1 MAQGAEAEMSDQLVH
16 TIKVLIEKGDK
27 ASEKAEQFYIAAGQH
42 LKTLKGDKPEGIT
55 WEQFLED
62 AGLKIS
68 RSRADKLIQIADGR
82 TTVEEVK
89 EKNKVANSKLRS
101 LSRDSEEEGDSLP
114 ASISFSPSTSA
125 EPEDFWDSEKEGH
138 QFPPPAR
145 RQGLLNRAAEAV
157 RLAKFDHFDGLTVDE
172 EMRKAV
178 REAVNA
184 WTETL
189 AKMEATCEETKAA

>member
-1 MAQGAEAEMSDQLVH
+1 MSELIR
-16 TIKVLIEKGDK
+16 TIKTLIEKGDK

-42 LKTLKGDKPEGIT
+42 LKTLKGEKPEGIT

-89 EKNKVANSKLRS
+89 EKNKIANSKLRS
-101 LSRDSEEEGDSLP
+101 LSRDSEEDEPESLP
-114 ASISFSPSTSA
+114 AAISFEQSKPA
-125 EPEDFWDSEKEGH
+125 EVEDFWDSEKEGH
-138 QFPPPAR
+138 QYPPPLR

-157 RLAKFDHFDGLTVDE
+157 RLAKFDHFDGLEVDG

-178 REAVNA
+178 QEAVNA

-189 AKMEATCEETKAA
+189 TKMEQVYGKDQAA